1 MSLEEQIERHIRTA
15 IEMGGG
21 QCDFTGEV
29 MDEIL
34 HASGCTQHELEAVLA
49 SRFNPLE
56 VGQFGIPNIWTLR
69 ADAM

>member
-1 MSLEEQIERHIRTA
+1 MSFEEQIERHIRTA

-21 QCDFTGEV
+21 QRDFTGEV

-34 HASGCTQHELEAVLA
+34 HAVGCTQHELEAVLTT
-49 SRFNPLE
+49 RFTPLQ

-69 ADAM
+69 TDAI